1 MFFNPKMQADVN
13 TKAEIIQELY
23 AAISNEQFE
32 LYYQKQI
39 DDQGHAIGVEVLLRW
54 CHPMK
59 GMISPAQFIPIAED
73 TGLIVPIGQWVLQQ
87 ACQTLASWAKES
99 AKEALTIAVNISAIQ
114 FNKNNFVQ
122 TVLDALHHTGAN
134 PRRLKL
140 ELTESMLVSDIA
152 DIKTKMSALQQH
164 GVMFSIDDFGTG
176 YSSLFYL
183 KQLPLNQLK
192 IDQAFVRDILVDDN
206 DRAIA
211 QSVITLSQSLKL
223 EVIAEGVETQ
233 AQRALLQSMG
243 CYVYQGYLFGKP
255 CSIDE
260 LEI

>member
-1 MFFNPKMQADVN
+1 
-13 TKAEIIQELY
+13 
-23 AAISNEQFE
+23 
-32 LYYQKQI
+32 
-39 DDQGHAIGVEVLLRW
+39 
-54 CHPMK
+54 
-59 GMISPAQFIPIAED
+59 
-73 TGLIVPIGQWVLQQ
+73 
-87 ACQTLASWAKES
+87 
-99 AKEALTIAVNISAIQ
+99 
-114 FNKNNFVQ
+114 
-122 TVLDALHHTGAN
+122 
-134 PRRLKL
+134 
-140 ELTESMLVSDIA
+140 MLVSDIA

-243 CYVYQGYLFGKP
+243 CSAYQGYLFGKP